1 MNINDTPV
9 YSRQPWAKSRPRRQR
24 GPESIHLLEHH
35 LADVGACFEALL
47 EQPTIRRAAGPVPA
61 VSTDWTTRPH
71 HAYPYLPP
79 STTSAK

>member
-1 MNINDTPV
+1 MNINDTLV

-47 EQPTIRRAAGPVPA
+47 EQPTIRQRLARSADWTV
-61 VSTDWTTRPH
+61 WTTRPH
-71 HAYPYLPP
+71 HAYPYSPP
-79 STTSAK
+79 STISAK